1 MAGKVN
7 NLLKYTF
14 MKTHEKSNSHQCLK
28 IICEVAKFAL
38 IGVATT
44 LGFKALKEAEK
55 AKRYVEEHRR

>member
-1 MAGKVN
+1 
-7 NLLKYTF
+7 
-14 MKTHEKSNSHQCLK
+14 MKTHNHHNGHLCLK
-28 IICEVAKFAL
+28 IISEVAKFAL

>member
-1 MAGKVN
+1 MEN
-7 NLLKYTF
+7 
-14 MKTHEKSNSHQCLK
+14 HEHKNSHLCLK

-55 AKRYVEEHRR
+55 AKEFVEEHRR

>member
-1 MAGKVN
+1 
-7 NLLKYTF
+7 
-14 MKTHEKSNSHQCLK
+14 MKAHEQAQEHRSCHLCLK

-55 AKRYVEEHRR
+55 AKRYVEEHHH